1 MKSVIEQGN
10 STLAKMC
17 TPWEAVRF
25 EKIMFKDIPDDQCDF
40 CLPDCSETQYTTS
53 TTVVPFRRC
62 DYKNL
67 GVSYLCDLNDLNL
80 PEPRIWGSQ
89 VIEEYSNR
97 GNGELPW
104 FIKEQVCTL
113 WRYRLSSFQGG
124 DTKLKTFLLKH
135 QHTQGK

>member
-1 MKSVIEQGN
+1 
-10 STLAKMC
+10 MC

-25 EKIMFKDIPDDQCDF
+25 ERIMFKDIPDDQCDF

-67 GVSYLCDLNDLNL
+67 GVSYLCDLYDLNL

-104 FIKEQVCTL
+104 FIKKQVCTL
-113 WRYRLSSFQGG
+113 AGPYCLDVSRIDRVSMSKINEIIFFFNLGTHFW
-124 DTKLKTFLLKH
+124 
-135 QHTQGK
+135 

>member
-1 MKSVIEQGN
+1 
-10 STLAKMC
+10 MC

-124 DTKLKTFLLKH
+124 GYKIENIFA
-135 QHTQGK
+135 

>member
-1 MKSVIEQGN
+1 MKSLIEQGN

-104 FIKEQVCTL
+104 FIKEQVCKL
-113 WRYRLSSFQGG
+113 WQYRLSSFQGG
-124 DTKLKTFLLKH
+124 I
-135 QHTQGK
+135 QN

>member
-1 MKSVIEQGN
+1 MGLKSLGLRYP
-10 STLAKMC
+10 STK
-17 TPWEAVRF
+17 
-25 EKIMFKDIPDDQCDF
+25 
-40 CLPDCSETQYTTS
+40 TQYTTS

-104 FIKEQVCTL
+104 FIKEQVCKMYIMTVVNFS
-113 WRYRLSSFQGG
+113 RRGYKIENIFV
-124 DTKLKTFLLKH
+124 
-135 QHTQGK
+135 